1 MGQQGLNINR
11 TYANLTN
18 AINNM
23 QPAGARELSLVK
35 VDDFSGKT
43 DEDPFEWIDQF
54 ERAATANRWRN
65 GRLLAIAQGY
75 FKGAAADWVRA
86 ATAAAANNRITAW
99 DANGA
104 PQTSLR
110 PRMIEKFAPE
120 SKQNKWYQE
129 LMTTRQR
136 ATESVDDYSLRFQR
150 LLRKVNA
157 TQAVVPANIQVRM
170 YLFGLSPVLTPLVS
184 TDNPADLNAAIE
196 RARTIKNGYNYTPAK
211 ETNAQETEID
221 ELTKKIE
228 KLTLHYAD
236 IASVLT
242 AQSTPSN
249 QNQGNRT
256 RFFNQNSRN
265 RTQSFTSFPR
275 NRSSNNNDNNSNLA
289 RNHNIP
295 RRREDRTCF
304 NCNRPGH
311 IARNCSQPRTT
322 PRGNRR
328 NFRTTREV
336 HYTDLESQ
344 DEYEDDYAED
354 EYEGEAEVYQYEQE
368 VYPITRSGREY
379 APKTSFARTPIVDEL
394 DELRRNTLYNSR
406 KFQGEAP
413 AKSNKRKVTPAPIES
428 LETFE
433 IAEYFRDLPSGL
445 SVGQAAHLSPKYR
458 AGLQQAVRRSYINE
472 ANLVESNRNDL
483 TAAKV
488 TLRINGKTQ
497 TAIID
502 SGAATSIITKPLL
515 NRLGYKVDKTSKLVV
530 VTANG
535 ARTKSLGIVSNVP
548 IAFGKITILTSFQV
562 LESKDEVL
570 ILGNEWLI
578 ENDAAMQWKEAIFT
592 IKKGQRVVRIP
603 VTLTKTAKLHATK
616 EPEDEYDDDEYNESN
631 IYYSDLSLSDNDD
644 DLEYNPW
651 ADHYDNSAIYLAEGE
666 SANKQNDEWDFS
678 KDMHVGPLDH
688 HQQHLFQKLIHENE
702 DVCASSQ
709 MDIGR
714 TDLIKHEINTSDSDP
729 IAQQAYKSNPIKK
742 EFIEKEVA
750 DMEARN
756 LIRKSMSPW
765 AAPIVIV
772 EKKDGT
778 KRFCVDYRGL
788 NKVTKSDR
796 FPLPRIDELLESFR
810 TANWFSTI
818 DLASGY
824 WQVEVAEKDKEK
836 TAFITHQGLYEFNVM
851 PFGLKN
857 APGTFQRLMNYVLQ
871 EYIGKF
877 AAVYLDD
884 IIIYSTTFE
893 QHLDHV
899 KTIFNA
905 LRKAILKIK
914 LKKCYFCLPN
924 IAFLGHI
931 VGRNSIQVDPAK
943 IEKVTNFPEP
953 TCEKEIRSALGLFS
967 YYRRFVKD
975 FSKIAAPLLTLLK
988 KDVPFTWGE
997 KQQKAFDYLKQRL
1010 TEAPILQYPDFTKSF
1025 ILYTDASGT
1034 GLGAVLSQKDEEGR
1048 ERVIAYASR
1057 SLNKAEQNYGITDQE
1072 CLAVIWAVKHFEQ
1085 YLGLLPF
1092 QIVTDHSALKFM
1104 QTAKMPKGRRARW
1117 IMYLQQ
1123 FEFEIIHRPGKEN
1136 SNADALSRT
1145 NEIVCNFVGTEI
1157 FQEEEGTLIQTQL
1170 EPEEPNYE
1178 GDSEDNEEDL
1188 LKKYTYTNE
1197 FSRSEER
1204 R

>member
-1 MGQQGLNINR
+1 M
-11 TYANLTN
+11 
-18 AINNM
+18 
-23 QPAGARELSLVK
+23 
-35 VDDFSGKT
+35 
-43 DEDPFEWIDQF
+43 
-54 ERAATANRWRN
+54 
-65 GRLLAIAQGY
+65 
-75 FKGAAADWVRA
+75 
-86 ATAAAANNRITAW
+86 
-99 DANGA
+99 
-104 PQTSLR
+104 
-110 PRMIEKFAPE
+110 
-120 SKQNKWYQE
+120 
-129 LMTTRQR
+129 
-136 ATESVDDYSLRFQR
+136 
-150 LLRKVNA
+150 
-157 TQAVVPANIQVRM
+157 
-170 YLFGLSPVLTPLVS
+170 
-184 TDNPADLNAAIE
+184 
-196 RARTIKNGYNYTPAK
+196 
-211 ETNAQETEID
+211 
-221 ELTKKIE
+221 
-228 KLTLHYAD
+228 
-236 IASVLT
+236 
-242 AQSTPSN
+242 
-249 QNQGNRT
+249 
-256 RFFNQNSRN
+256 
-265 RTQSFTSFPR
+265 
-275 NRSSNNNDNNSNLA
+275 
-289 RNHNIP
+289 
-295 RRREDRTCF
+295 
-304 NCNRPGH
+304 
-311 IARNCSQPRTT
+311 
-322 PRGNRR
+322 
-328 NFRTTREV
+328 
-336 HYTDLESQ
+336 
-344 DEYEDDYAED
+344 
-354 EYEGEAEVYQYEQE
+354 
-368 VYPITRSGREY
+368 
-379 APKTSFARTPIVDEL
+379 
-394 DELRRNTLYNSR
+394 
-406 KFQGEAP
+406 
-413 AKSNKRKVTPAPIES
+413 
-428 LETFE
+428 
-433 IAEYFRDLPSGL
+433 
-445 SVGQAAHLSPKYR
+445 
-458 AGLQQAVRRSYINE
+458 
-472 ANLVESNRNDL
+472 VESNRNDS

-488 TLRINGKTQ
+488 TLRINGKAQ

-616 EPEDEYDDDEYNESN
+616 EPKEEYDDDEYNESN
-631 IYYSDLSLSDNDD
+631 IYYSDLSLSDDDD

-651 ADHYDNSAIYLAEGE
+651 AENYDNPAIYLAEGE

-871 EYIGKF
+871 DYIGKF
-877 AAVYLDD
+877 VAVYLDD
-884 IIIYSTTFE
+884 IIIYSKTFE
-893 QHLDHV
+893 QHIDHV
-899 KTIFNA
+899 NLVLAA
-905 LRKAILKIK
+905 LRNAILKIK
-914 LKKCYFCLPN
+914 LKKCYFCFPN
-924 IAFLGHI
+924 ISFLGHI
-931 VGRNSIQVDPAK
+931 VGRNGISVDPAK
-943 IEKVTNFPEP
+943 IEKVKNFPTP
-953 TCEKEIRSALGLFS
+953 KDVKSLRAALGLFS
-967 YYRRFVKD
+967 YYRKFVKD
-975 FSKIAAPLLTLLK
+975 FSKIAAPLTSLLK
-988 KDVPFTWGE
+988 KETPFQWTN
-997 KQQKAFDYLKQRL
+997 KQQNAFNRLKECL
-1010 TEAPILQYPDFTKSF
+1010 IKAPILQYPDFEKPF
-1025 ILYTDASGT
+1025 VLYTDASGT
-1034 GLGAVLSQKDEEGR
+1034 GLGAVLSQKDDENK

-1057 SLNKAEQNYGITDQE
+1057 SLNKAERNYGITDQE
-1072 CLAVIWAVKHFEQ
+1072 CLAIVWAVKHFEQ

-1092 QIVTDHSALKFM
+1092 QIVTDHSALKYL
-1104 QTAKMPKGRRARW
+1104 QTAKIPAGRRARW

-1123 FEFEIIHRPGKEN
+1123 FEFEIIH
-1136 SNADALSRT
+1136 
-1145 NEIVCNFVGTEI
+1145 
-1157 FQEEEGTLIQTQL
+1157 
-1170 EPEEPNYE
+1170 
-1178 GDSEDNEEDL
+1178 
-1188 LKKYTYTNE
+1188 
-1197 FSRSEER
+1197 
-1204 R
+1204 